1 MEKRVTVG
9 LFGINGLYNF
19 GCEAIVRGTYR
30 LIKEALPNSRVVFYT
45 FSVAHDR
52 PIVSDLDI
60 DVKPVPVL
68 RFQFPRRATNKVLQ
82 LLSLDTRL
90 PFRDPRPVIE
100 ECDIVFSV
108 GGDIYTIPEYSIKR
122 GTEIPFNHL
131 VEFGRVIVRHRPM
144 VVWGAS
150 IGPFGEKR
158 KVKDYFFDHL
168 KDMKVIFCREKRTYD
183 YLQTNG
189 LENVYM
195 APDPAFYVL
204 EENRKITTSK
214 KSTRTIGL
222 NLSPLSVV
230 ETQGTTSVS
239 FTGSVVSLIK
249 ELCAI
254 PRTEVLLIP
263 HVVSPFSQND
273 NDLFFLEKIYDSLP
287 SPLRDRV
294 KIVDNKG
301 YLGTKAFLRQ
311 CDVVVAARM
320 HCAINAV
327 CEGVPTIFLSY
338 SQKAKG
344 MAEFVYGSDHWVV
357 PLNKM
362 LQGVPL
368 LVHEMLEKHQS
379 IVSLLNSRLEDIK
392 RERSAAVTEI
402 KALLCDSSIRNRTN
416 S

>member
-158 KVKDYFFDHL
+158 KVKDYFS
-168 KDMKVIFCREKRTYD
+168 IIS
-183 YLQTNG
+183 
-189 LENVYM
+189 
-195 APDPAFYVL
+195 
-204 EENRKITTSK
+204 KI
-214 KSTRTIGL
+214 
-222 NLSPLSVV
+222 
-230 ETQGTTSVS
+230 
-239 FTGSVVSLIK
+239 
-249 ELCAI
+249 
-254 PRTEVLLIP
+254 
-263 HVVSPFSQND
+263 
-273 NDLFFLEKIYDSLP
+273 
-287 SPLRDRV
+287 
-294 KIVDNKG
+294 
-301 YLGTKAFLRQ
+301 
-311 CDVVVAARM
+311 
-320 HCAINAV
+320 
-327 CEGVPTIFLSY
+327 
-338 SQKAKG
+338 
-344 MAEFVYGSDHWVV
+344 
-357 PLNKM
+357 
-362 LQGVPL
+362 
-368 LVHEMLEKHQS
+368 
-379 IVSLLNSRLEDIK
+379 
-392 RERSAAVTEI
+392 
-402 KALLCDSSIRNRTN
+402 
-416 S
+416 

>member
-1 MEKRVTVG
+1 
-9 LFGINGLYNF
+9 
-19 GCEAIVRGTYR
+19 
-30 LIKEALPNSRVVFYT
+30 
-45 FSVAHDR
+45 
-52 PIVSDLDI
+52 
-60 DVKPVPVL
+60 
-68 RFQFPRRATNKVLQ
+68 
-82 LLSLDTRL
+82 
-90 PFRDPRPVIE
+90 
-100 ECDIVFSV
+100 
-108 GGDIYTIPEYSIKR
+108 
-122 GTEIPFNHL
+122 
-131 VEFGRVIVRHRPM
+131 
-144 VVWGAS
+144 
-150 IGPFGEKR
+150 
-158 KVKDYFFDHL
+158 
-168 KDMKVIFCREKRTYD
+168 
-183 YLQTNG
+183 
-189 LENVYM
+189 M

-230 ETQGTTSVS
+230 ETQGTNSVS